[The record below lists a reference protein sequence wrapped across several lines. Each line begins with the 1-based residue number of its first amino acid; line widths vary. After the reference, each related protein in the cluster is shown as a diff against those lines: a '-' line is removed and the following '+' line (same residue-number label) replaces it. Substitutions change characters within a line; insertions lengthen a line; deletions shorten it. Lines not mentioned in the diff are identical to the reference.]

1 MNHLTVVV
9 AGNDRFGGGQDGVA
23 VLHYVVRRQ
32 PSQALPKVH
41 GTSRE
46 VQSQANL
53 ASGERHRGVLAFVQE
68 RYEVA
73 LDYFSRAFERQ
84 RSAGNLSNV
93 LATLIRLGDISE
105 ARDLL
110 SQVRGALPQP
120 LVRDLERI
128 IAADPDLALLRTE
141 VST

>member
-1 MNHLTVVV
+1 M
-9 AGNDRFGGGQDGVA
+9 
-23 VLHYVVRRQ
+23 
-32 PSQALPKVH
+32 
-41 GTSRE
+41 
-46 VQSQANL
+46 
-53 ASGERHRGVLAFVQE
+53 LAFVQE

-93 LATLIRLGDISE
+93 LATLLRLGDITE

-110 SQVRGALPQP
+110 TQVRSALPQP

-128 IAADPDLALLRTE
+128 IAAAPDLALLRMET
-141 VST
+141 SS